1 MNLQSITTVTDL
13 KGKRVLVRGNL
24 NVPIADGQVVDAYRI
39 EMLIPTI
46 QFLRD
51 AGAKV
56 LLCGHL
62 GRDKTATIEP
72 VARYL
77 QDYVPTVLVRDVLSP
92 SAEETIQYAA
102 PGTVVLLENLRRYD
116 GEEKNDPTFATRLA
130 SFADMF
136 VQDDF
141 SVCHREHASVV
152 GVPKLLPSYAGMQLM
167 QEITELSKAFSPEH
181 PFLFI
186 LGGAKVETKMP
197 LMEQFK
203 DKADTLFIG
212 GVLANDFFKAMGKEV
227 GVSATSEQKAPVEL
241 VAKGTIVLPHDVVVQ
256 RNGTGKRA
264 TVAYDAVLPK
274 DAIYDAGKSSVTDL
288 VGHIKK
294 AKFILWNGPLGYC
307 EQGFCDA
314 TVAVAEAIAKSNA
327 YSVVGGGDTLAAI
340 PDDVQLQF
348 SFVST
353 GGGAMLDYLAHGTLP
368 GIQALE
374 R

>member
-62 GRDKTATIEP
+62 GRDKSATIEP

-77 QDYVPTVLVRDVLSP
+77 QDYVPTVLVRDVLSS

-116 GEEKNDPTFATRLA
+116 GEESNDLAFAERLA
-130 SFADMF
+130 SFADVF

-152 GVPKLLPSYAGMQLM
+152 GVPTLLPSYAGIQLM
-167 QEITELSKAFSPEH
+167 QEVTELSKAFTPEH

-203 DKADTLFIG
+203 EKADTLFIG

-227 GVSATSEQKAPVEL
+227 GMSATSEQAAPVEL
-241 VAKGTIVLPHDVVVQ
+241 ATTKVIMLPHDVVVA
-256 RNGTGKRA
+256 RNGTGKRVN
-264 TVAYDAVLPK
+264 VAYDAVLPK
-274 DAIYDAGKSSVTDL
+274 DAIYDAGKSSVANL
-288 VGHIKK
+288 LGYIKK

-314 TVAVAEAIAKSNA
+314 TVAVAEAIAKSPA

-340 PDDVQLQF
+340 PDDVQMQF

-353 GGGAMLDYLAHGTLP
+353 GGGAMLDYLARGTLP
-368 GIQALE
+368 GIRALE